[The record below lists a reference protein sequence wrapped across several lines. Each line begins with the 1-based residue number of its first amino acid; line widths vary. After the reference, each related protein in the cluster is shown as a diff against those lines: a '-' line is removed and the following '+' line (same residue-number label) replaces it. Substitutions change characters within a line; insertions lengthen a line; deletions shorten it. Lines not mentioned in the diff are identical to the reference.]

1 MNALELVREAC
12 GIVGISRPN
21 TITGSADTGV
31 RQLLGLVNKE
41 GRDLSARYAWQ
52 SLTREATFATTAAE
66 DQGSLATIIG
76 AANAYR
82 YIVNETMWNR
92 DRKEPVLGPNS
103 SMKWQALKTLD
114 LSGPYTEYRIRGDHL
129 LFTPIPAAG
138 EDIYFEYVT
147 KNWCTSEDGEEQRA
161 AVSNDEDVFL
171 LSDEIM
177 LVGVEW
183 RWRKAKGLSYTEDF
197 NSYERLVADAMAR
210 DATKRRIDMT
220 RSQPAQRTLAVSP
233 GSWPL
238 T

>member
-1 MNALELVREAC
+1 MNALELIREAC
-12 GIVGISRPN
+12 SIVGISRPN
-21 TITGSADTGV
+21 SVTGSADTGV
-31 RQLLGLVNKE
+31 RQLLGLLNKE

-52 SLTREATFATTAAE
+52 SLIREAHHTTVAAE
-66 DQGSLATIIG
+66 DQGSITSIIV

-92 DRKEPVLGPNS
+92 SRREPVRGPNS
-103 SMKWQALKTLD
+103 SLHWQALKTLD

-129 LFTPIPAAG
+129 LFTPVPAAG
-138 EDIYFEYVT
+138 EDVYFEYVT
-147 KNWCTSEDGEEQRA
+147 KNWCTSADGEQQRA
-161 AVSNDEDVFL
+161 AISNDEDVFL

-183 RWRKAKGLSYTEDF
+183 RWRKAKGLAYSEDF
-197 NSYERLVADAMAR
+197 ATYERLVADAMAR

-220 RSQPAQRTLAVSP
+220 CAKPAQRTLAVSP

-238 T
+238 S